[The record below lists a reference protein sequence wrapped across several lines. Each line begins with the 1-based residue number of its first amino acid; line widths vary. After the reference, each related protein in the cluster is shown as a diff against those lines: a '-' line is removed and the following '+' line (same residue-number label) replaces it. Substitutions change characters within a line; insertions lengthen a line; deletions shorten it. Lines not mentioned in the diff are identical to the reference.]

1 METANQLIAGLNQ
14 LLPIY
19 GLALG
24 SAAFVGLIALV
35 ILMLRQPLEDD
46 DTELAPEAEA
56 YHPVMVWQGRNR
68 KQQEK

>member
-24 SAAFVGLIALV
+24 SAAFVGLIAWV

-56 YHPVMVWQGRNR
+56 SIPAMVWAGRNR

>member
-24 SAAFVGLIALV
+24 SAAFVGLIAWV